1 MNKEMR
7 PVTLDAEQMREEI
20 FTDKEQETILQ
31 DEDTMVEEDFPT
43 CSQDSQEYMH
53 WHYKLNHPT

>member
-1 MNKEMR
+1 MR